1 MVSEAASFE
10 PRSAARLDPTRLRSF
25 VAAEPE
31 VIDFDGASAWFS
43 SPDLDASVAACDQ
56 ALNAL
61 NLAIDVG
68 ATVGDDRLADLVS
81 SPALGPVHDALTFGL
96 TLLGDGSPF
105 RNGPEAMASVVSG
118 EAATTARA
126 LFAIVGDHL
135 VFIQALGRRRGP
147 EVKPWAAGSAGSALA
162 GAWPRA
168 PRCR

>member
-1 MVSEAASFE
+1 M
-10 PRSAARLDPTRLRSF
+10 
-25 VAAEPE
+25 
-31 VIDFDGASAWFS
+31 
-43 SPDLDASVAACDQ
+43 
-56 ALNAL
+56 
-61 NLAIDVG
+61 AIDVG

-135 VFIQALGRRRGP
+135 VFIQP
-147 EVKPWAAGSAGSALA
+147 
-162 GAWPRA
+162 
-168 PRCR
+168 